1 MVGECGGGGNTWEDI
16 RPVIVPWF
24 HLQVAARNMAKGSRR
39 TEGVCLTH
47 LSGSVLPKDAEGKCL
62 CHMSQSK
69 RTG

>member
-39 TEGVCLTH
+39 TEGVCLTR
-47 LSGSVLPKDAEGKCL
+47 LSGCFAKGCRRQMPLSCEPK
-62 CHMSQSK
+62 
-69 RTG
+69 